1 MRKFRWNNIHNL
13 DKLSEQIKELDL
25 SLLNDKIVFG
35 MAIDKTEGIKP
46 GFFIVKFIPKDESVP
61 EDVEYDY
68 GDYLIVRKAISLDF
82 FEKLIE
88 KVKNNQELDV
98 KPIENCVLKIDSWD
112 GKFIPSKKPW
122 GLIHPEFPTLY
133 YAGRLNNQTSG
144 RILQDYLIGNG
155 NPPYPTVDKALTHLF
170 DLRITFNFTQTE
182 FLIIIPDLRARIKRI
197 VVSDKTIKIETENK
211 GFNVD
216 ELIIQSY
223 ISGNGLTE
231 TESYLEI
238 KNGMTELAF
247 KKEPEEIMILLCTKS
262 GVIID
267 QKEISMKY
275 KQPDSTVVVETP
287 AYSLLEIIK
296 SGESSH
302 VEFKSKLD
310 NPEPFVSSVISFANS
325 DGGRIFI
332 GVDDYGEII
341 GLKKFE
347 DVISKISNW
356 IGQYCDPRIEVNS
369 YFSNELG
376 IVVVEVPIGDKKPY
390 FLKTGGCFI
399 RHGATDRQVTRVE
412 LENMQTKD
420 NGRSGISF

>member
-1 MRKFRWNNIHNL
+1 MRKFRWSGSRTL
-13 DKLSEQIKELDL
+13 DDLPNQMKELNF
-25 SLLNDKIVFG
+25 SLLNEKIIFG
-35 MAIDKTEGIKP
+35 MAIDKTDGIKP
-46 GFFIVKFIPKDESVP
+46 GFFIVKFISKDESVP
-61 EDVEYDY
+61 EDIEYDY
-68 GDYLIVRKAISLDF
+68 GDYLITRKAVSLDF
-82 FEKLIE
+82 FEKLI
-88 KVKNNQELDV
+88 KKIKNNQELGI
-98 KPIENCVLKIDSWD
+98 KPIESCILKIDDWD

-122 GLIHPEFPTLY
+122 GLICPEFPTLY
-133 YAGRLNNQTSG
+133 YEGRLNNQTSG
-144 RILQDYLIGNG
+144 RVLQDHLIGNR
-155 NPPYPTVDKALTHLF
+155 NPPYPTADKALTHLF

-211 GFNVD
+211 GFNDD

-223 ISGNGLTE
+223 ISGNGVTE
-231 TESYLEI
+231 TESCLEI
-238 KNGMTELAF
+238 KNGLTELTF
-247 KKEPEEIMILLCTKS
+247 KKEPEEIMILLCTKL
-262 GVIID
+262 GIIID

-275 KQPDSTVVVETP
+275 KQPDPTVVVETP
-287 AYSLLEIIK
+287 TYSLVEIIK
-296 SGESSH
+296 SGEGSH

-325 DGGRIFI
+325 NGGRIFI

-341 GLKKFE
+341 GLKKSE
-347 DVISKISNW
+347 DIISKISNW

-376 IVVVEVPIGDKKPY
+376 IIVVEVPIGDKKPY

-399 RHGATDRQVTRVE
+399 RHGATDRQVTRAE

-420 NGRSGISF
+420 SGRSGISF